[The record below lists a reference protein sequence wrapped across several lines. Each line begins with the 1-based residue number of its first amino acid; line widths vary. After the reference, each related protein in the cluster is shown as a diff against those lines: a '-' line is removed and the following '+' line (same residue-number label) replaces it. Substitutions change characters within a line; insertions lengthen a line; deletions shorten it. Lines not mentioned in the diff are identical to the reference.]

1 MNRII
6 NPESLVKP
14 VGYSHAVETRGGRT
28 IYLAGQVAFDDR
40 GAIVGENDLV
50 AQFERAM
57 QNLQITMRAAGGE
70 LTDIVRLLIFVKDKN
85 DYQAKLREIGGVYR
99 QYFGKHFPAMSLVQ
113 VASLFEDGALIEI
126 EGIAVIN
133 D

>member
-1 MNRII
+1 MNKII
-6 NPESLVKP
+6 NPSELVMP
-14 VGYSHAVETRGGRT
+14 VGYSHAIETRGGRT
-28 IYLAGQVAFDDR
+28 VYLAGQVAFDDR

-50 AQFERAM
+50 AQFERAV
-57 QNLQITMRAAGGE
+57 QNLQITMRAAQGE
-70 LTDIVRLLIFVKDKN
+70 LSDIVRLLIFVKDKN
-85 DYQAKLREIGGVYR
+85 DYQARLKEIGGVYR
-99 QYFGKHFPAMSLVQ
+99 KYFGKHFPAMSLVQ